1 MTITRQLRFAKCPKP
16 NLSTETNCGR
26 DSITS
31 ERIKANGGEGKVLFS
46 LKYVE
51 KVKSKSR
58 VGVGSGQR
66 RDDGSPSAASLP
78 PVLNYTHTQLTLP
91 RKYERRIV
99 CTLPTRTL
107 AGLLANL
114 FCGYFYKCACFIYEA

>member
-16 NLSTETNCGR
+16 NLSAETNCAR
-26 DSITS
+26 DSITF
-31 ERIKANGGEGKVLFS
+31 EKIKANGGEGKVLFS

-51 KVKSKSR
+51 KVKSKSG

-66 RDDGSPSAASLP
+66 RDDGSPRAASLP

-91 RKYERRIV
+91 RKYE
-99 CTLPTRTL
+99 
-107 AGLLANL
+107 AAL
-114 FCGYFYKCACFIYEA
+114 FVLYPRWRGFLRSFSGYFYKCVSPTKEVC